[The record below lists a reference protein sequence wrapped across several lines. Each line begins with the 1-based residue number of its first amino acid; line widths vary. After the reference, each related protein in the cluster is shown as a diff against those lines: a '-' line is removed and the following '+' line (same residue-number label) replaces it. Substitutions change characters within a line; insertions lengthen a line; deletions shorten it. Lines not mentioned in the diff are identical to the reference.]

1 MRMRKL
7 TTAALVTVAA
17 LAALPGTALAR
28 GEKASYIAVYEPGV
42 SNPSAATSRREQ
54 RDGFKAKFRYS
65 RAVKGFAADLTP
77 GQLRRLESDPTIR
90 FVSRD
95 QTVYAVGSSQP
106 IAPGDSSPTGI
117 RRIGAA
123 TTTDAAQA
131 STAGVAVIDTGID
144 LTHPDLSAVAGK
156 NCVTP
161 GTSPND
167 DNGHGSHVAGTIG
180 ARDNGSG
187 VVGVAPGTSLYAVKV
202 LNSSGSGTWSQVI
215 CGIDWVTAN
224 AATYNIKVASMSL
237 GGSGSNDGNCGKT
250 NGDALHL
257 AICNSTQAGVTY
269 VVAGGND
276 SANISNSVPAAYPEA
291 LTVSAESDSDGKAGG
306 SGGAPSCRTGER
318 DDYYASFSNYTTVGS
333 AAANHV
339 VAAPGVCI
347 RSTWRLGGYNTISG
361 TSMATP
367 HVSGAVALCIGNGAV
382 AGPCDGLTP
391 SQVIQKIRSDAA
403 AHATL
408 SNGFNGD
415 PLRPVSG
422 RYYGYLVDPSQYVSF
437 PPPPPNTP
445 PNASFTAT
453 CTNLACSLDG
463 SASSDPDGGTIV
475 GYSWDFGDGSPVLS
489 GSSATVSH
497 TYASAGT
504 YTVTLTVTDSDGGA
518 TGSQQQSVAVTA
530 PPPAAISLSTS
541 GYKVK
546 GQQYVDLSWTG
557 ATTSTLDVYRNGT
570 VLRTVDNT
578 GSWTDA
584 LKRKGAGTYTYRVC
598 EAGST
603 TQCSNDS
610 TVVF

>member
-1 MRMRKL
+1 MPIRKL

-17 LAALPGTALAR
+17 LAALPGAAFAR
-28 GEKASYIAVYEPGV
+28 GEKASYIAVYEPAV
-42 SNPSAATSRREQ
+42 ANPGAATSRREQ

-95 QTVYAVGSSQP
+95 QTVYAVGASQP

-161 GTSPND
+161 GASPSD
-167 DNGHGSHVAGTIG
+167 DNGHGTHVAGTIG

-224 AATYNIKVASMSL
+224 AATIKVASMSL
-237 GGSGSNDGNCGKT
+237 GGSGSNDDNCGKT
-250 NGDALHL
+250 NGDALHV

-276 SANISNSVPAAYPEA
+276 NANISKSVPAAYPEA

-306 SGGAPSCRTGER
+306 FGGAPSCRTGER
-318 DDYYASFSNYTTVGS
+318 DDYYASFSNYTTPGS
-333 AAANHV
+333 AAADHV

-367 HVSGAVALCIGNGAV
+367 HVSGVVALCIGNAGAP
-382 AGPCDGLTP
+382 GPCDGLTP
-391 SQVIQKIRSDAA
+391 SQVIQQIRSDAA

-408 SNGFNGD
+408 LNGFNGD
-415 PLRPVSG
+415 PLHPVTG
-422 RYYGYLVDPSQYVSF
+422 RYYGYLVDPSPYVTF
-437 PPPPPNTP
+437 PPNTP
-445 PNASFTAT
+445 PNASFTPT

-463 SASSDPDGGTIV
+463 SASSDPDGGTII
-475 GYSWDFGDGSPVLS
+475 GYSWDFGDGTPLLS
-489 GSSATVSH
+489 GSSSTVSH
-497 TYASAGT
+497 TYGSAGT

-518 TGSQQQSVAVTA
+518 TGSQQQSVEVTA

-541 GYKVK
+541 GYKVR
-546 GQQYVDLSWTG
+546 GQEYVDLSWTG
-557 ATTSTLDVYRNGT
+557 ATTARVDLYRNDAK
-570 VLRTVDNT
+570 LRTVDDT

-584 LKRKGAGTYTYRVC
+584 LKRKAGTYTYKVC